1 MPDAPVFLLY
11 AIVFILVLVLNI
23 WYWRERAAMTPEQ
36 RKAADDELSND
47 LLSWW
52 P

>member
-23 WYWRERAAMTPEQ
+23 SYWRERAAMTPEE
-36 RKAADDELSND
+36 RKAEDDEIRSDNP
-47 LLSWW
+47 W
-52 P
+52 